1 MIPLFIGA
9 LMLYKA
15 ANGQVAQQQTTLA
28 PASQTVEEYVR
39 QYYSD
44 EPVLAEIA
52 RCESRFRQYDEN
64 GVVLR
69 GEAVPA
75 DIGIMQINERFHQ
88 TTSETLGYDIKTI
101 EGNLSYARY
110 LYEKEGTRPWK
121 SSQKCWNKAKSD
133 VKVASVK

>member
-1 MIPLFIGA
+1 MIPLVIGA

-15 ANGQVAQQQTTLA
+15 ANGQVVQGAQTPA

-39 QYYSD
+39 EYYSD

-52 RCESRFRQYDEN
+52 RCESQFRQYDEK

-69 GEAVPA
+69 GEVVSA
-75 DIGIMQINERFHQ
+75 DIGIMQINERFHGS
-88 TTSETLGYDIKTI
+88 TAEVLGYDIKTI

-110 LYEKEGTRPWK
+110 LYEKEGTKPWK
-121 SSQKCWNKAKSD
+121 PSQKCWGKKVDA
-133 VKVASVK
+133 KVATNSK